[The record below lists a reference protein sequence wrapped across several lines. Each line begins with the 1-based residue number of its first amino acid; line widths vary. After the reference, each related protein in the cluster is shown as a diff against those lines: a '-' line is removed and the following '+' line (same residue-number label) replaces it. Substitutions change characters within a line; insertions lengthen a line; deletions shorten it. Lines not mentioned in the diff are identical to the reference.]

1 MVRLDQYE
9 ERQALQFQCVSR
21 VTKDKLALSENGS
34 AIRLREA
41 VGRGSAPKSMFVVDS
56 GANR

>member
-9 ERQALQFQCVSR
+9 VRRALPFQCVSR
-21 VTKDKLALSENGS
+21 VTTGKLALLENGS
-34 AIRLREA
+34 AIRLRGV

-56 GANR
+56 GANG